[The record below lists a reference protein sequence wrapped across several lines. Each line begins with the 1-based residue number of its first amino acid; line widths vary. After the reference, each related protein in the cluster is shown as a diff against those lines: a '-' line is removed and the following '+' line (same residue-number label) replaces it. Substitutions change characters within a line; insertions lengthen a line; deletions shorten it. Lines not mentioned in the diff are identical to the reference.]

1 MIISTDIKEPLQNIV
16 DKINN
21 FPRDI
26 QSVLTIHGSSSV
38 IKDKF
43 YVSDIDCEYWLR
55 YQNNKKKLF
64 SHMLETIDF
73 LLKNNMYF
81 SNLMTGN
88 DDRFNIECRIKKD
101 GSIINYDSKKLKT
114 KFNNLYLDKTITKDE
129 LNKLLKYCID
139 KPTIK
144 SFENLK
150 VLINKYSEINW
161 KLEEIKKGHKLFRNK
176 KINIYDLF
184 MKIIFLSN
192 FIFEFEKGKYILF
205 DLAFK
210 AFDFPKKYKTLKPPN
225 NMSQNSFLINNI
237 RQNSFLI
244 NNIRQTSF
252 LIDNSKIYGENDRNT
267 TYIYYRG
274 MFKNYV
280 KGKYLKMLK
289 RLRSLLTEVLF
300 KSHLIDPINHN
311 LNKEL
316 RNPINQKLIKK
327 IRYEI
332 KKFTKNERI
341 SCLNQL
347 KNHVD
352 TIIILMNYKNELE
365 IKRLIIELFNNS
377 KIFCNYFPPNIN
389 KIYEFL
395 KKYDR
400 EKMTEE
406 LLEFKK
412 IMFQYL
418 NSISLPELQK
428 HLYSLKHLLPFVLEL
443 PYKNNN

>member
-1 MIISTDIKEPLQNIV
+1 MIISTDIKEPLKNIV
-16 DKINN
+16 NKINN

-26 QSVLTIHGSSSV
+26 QSVLTVHGSSSV

-64 SHMLETIDF
+64 NHFLEIIDF

-81 SNLMTGN
+81 SNLITGK
-88 DDRFNIECRIKKD
+88 DDRFNIDCRIKKD
-101 GSIINYDSKKLKT
+101 GSIINYDNKKLKT
-114 KFNNLYLDKTITKDE
+114 KFNKLYSDKTITKEE
-129 LNKLLKYCID
+129 LDSLLKYCID

-150 VLINKYSEINW
+150 VLINKYSEITWN
-161 KLEEIKKGHKLFRNK
+161 LEEIKKGNKIFRNK
-176 KINIYDLF
+176 KTNIYDLF
-184 MKIIFLSN
+184 MKIVFLST
-192 FIFEFEKGKYILF
+192 FVFEFEKGKYILF
-205 DLAFK
+205 DLAFRV
-210 AFDFPKKYKTLKPPN
+210 FDFPKKYKNLKPPHN
-225 NMSQNSFLINNI
+225 ISEYDFLL
-237 RQNSFLI
+237 S
-244 NNIRQTSF
+244 
-252 LIDNSKIYGENDRNT
+252 NSKLYGEKSRNT
-267 TYIYYRG
+267 TYIYYEG
-274 MFKNYV
+274 IFKNYV
-280 KGKYLKMLK
+280 KGKYLKILK

-300 KSHLIDPINHN
+300 KSQLIDPINHN

-327 IRYEI
+327 IRYDI

-347 KNHVD
+347 KNRID
-352 TIIILMNYKNELE
+352 TIIILMDYKNELE

-389 KIYEFL
+389 KIYELL
-395 KKYDR
+395 KKYNR

-418 NSISLPELQK
+418 NSISLPELKK
-428 HLYSLKHLLPFVLEL
+428 HLHTLKNLIPFTLEL
-443 PYKNNN
+443 

>member
-1 MIISTDIKEPLQNIV
+1 MIISTDIKEPLQNIIN
-16 DKINN
+16 KINN
-21 FPRDI
+21 FPKDI
-26 QSVLTIHGSSSV
+26 QSIILVHGSSSV

-64 SHMLETIDF
+64 NHLLEIINF

-81 SNLMTGN
+81 SKFITGN
-88 DDRFNIECRIKKD
+88 DDRFDIECRIKKD
-101 GSIINYDSKKLKT
+101 GSIINYDNKKLKT
-114 KFNNLYLDKTITKDE
+114 KFNKLYSDKTITKEE
-129 LNKLLKYCID
+129 LDNLLKYCID

-150 VLINKYSEINW
+150 VFINKYSEITW
-161 KLEEIKKGHKLFRNK
+161 TLEEIKKGNKVFRNK
-176 KINIYDLF
+176 KTNIYDLF
-184 MKIIFLSN
+184 MKTVFLSN
-192 FIFEFEKGKYILF
+192 FVFEFEKGKYILF
-205 DLAFK
+205 DLAFRV
-210 AFDFPKKYKTLKPPN
+210 FDFPKKYKTLKPPN
-225 NMSQNSFLINNI
+225 NIHTYDFL
-237 RQNSFLI
+237 L
-244 NNIRQTSF
+244 
-252 LIDNSKIYGENDRNT
+252 LNSKIYGENDRKT
-267 TYIYYRG
+267 SYIYYIG

-347 KNHVD
+347 KNCVD
-352 TIIILMNYKNELE
+352 TIIILMDYKNELE

-389 KIYEFL
+389 KIYELL
-395 KKYDR
+395 KNYNR

-428 HLYSLKHLLPFVLEL
+428 QLNSLKHLLPFMLEL

>member
-1 MIISTDIKEPLQNIV
+1 MFLFNIKMIISTDIKDPLQNIIN
-16 DKINN
+16 KINN
-21 FPRDI
+21 YPKDV
-26 QSVLTIHGSSSV
+26 QSMVFVHGSSAT

-43 YVSDIDCEYWLR
+43 YVSDIDITYFLR

-64 SHMLETIDF
+64 NHLLEIINL

-81 SNLMTGN
+81 SNLITGN
-88 DDRFNIECRIKKD
+88 DNRFNIDCRIKKD
-101 GSIINYDSKKLKT
+101 GSIINYDNKKLKT
-114 KFNNLYLDKTITKDE
+114 KFNKLYSDKTITKEE
-129 LNKLLKYCID
+129 LDSLLKYCID

-150 VLINKYSEINW
+150 VLINKYSEITWN
-161 KLEEIKKGHKLFRNK
+161 LEEIKKGNKIFRNK
-176 KINIYDLF
+176 KTNIYDLF
-184 MKIIFLSN
+184 MKIVFLST
-192 FIFEFEKGKYILF
+192 FVFEFEKGKYILF
-205 DLAFK
+205 DFSIQVFNLS
-210 AFDFPKKYKTLKPPN
+210 KKYKTLN
-225 NMSQNSFLINNI
+225 NYNYDF
-237 RQNSFLI
+237 
-244 NNIRQTSF
+244 
-252 LIDNSKIYGENDRNT
+252 IYKYSNMYGREDLGKR
-267 TYIYYRG
+267 YYLYKG
-274 MFKNYV
+274 IFKNYV
-280 KGKYLKMLK
+280 NGKYLKILK

-300 KSHLIDPINHN
+300 KSQLIDPINHN

-327 IRYEI
+327 IRYDI

-347 KNHVD
+347 KNRID
-352 TIIILMNYKNELE
+352 TIIILMDYKNELE

-389 KIYEFL
+389 KIYELL

-418 NSISLPELQK
+418 NSISLPELKK
-428 HLYSLKHLLPFVLEL
+428 HLHTLKNLIPFTLEL
-443 PYKNNN
+443 